1 MLSFLP
7 SSLLLPLFSC
17 SKPSIPFLPPSLP
30 ISPSPLHLLSLTY
43 LLTYLFCLITS
54 LPKSISFLSSPLS
67 PSFLPFLTLPLFPL
81 PLTSAYLPLHSLP
94 SIFLGNLTRN
104 RECTQ
109 SMILLRSDEAL
120 LLLLAHNNPEI
131 VSAVC
136 GALVN
141 LSGDPGWRFS
151 YRTMKG
157 TCAQGLSLF
166 LILFSF
172 GKIFCNCPCVR
183 IKLD

>member
-1 MLSFLP
+1 
-7 SSLLLPLFSC
+7 
-17 SKPSIPFLPPSLP
+17 
-30 ISPSPLHLLSLTY
+30 
-43 LLTYLFCLITS
+43 
-54 LPKSISFLSSPLS
+54 
-67 PSFLPFLTLPLFPL
+67 
-81 PLTSAYLPLHSLP
+81 
-94 SIFLGNLTRN
+94 
-104 RECTQ
+104 
-109 SMILLRSDEAL
+109 MILLRSDEAL

-151 YRTMKG
+151 YRAVKG